1 MVFVFLLLFLFK
13 VVSFN
18 IIITRFRKIYFHQ
31 SVKTFFQK
39 TAKFSIYPKGF
50 SPWFPSQRWRF
61 YIFSKLFAN
70 VLDTKEA
77 FQDYWLRKTQ
87 NLVTSC
93 NPL

>member
-31 SVKTFFQK
+31 SVTPFFRKLQNFPF
-39 TAKFSIYPKGF
+39 TQRGLVHDFRHNAEGF
-50 SPWFPSQRWRF
+50 TSFK
-61 YIFSKLFAN
+61 KLFAN